1 MLLIETL
8 DSLSNSGKLMLIPL
22 ASIMGSVVSRIP
34 RIPPLE
40 KHPISFLLLFSPS
53 FFLSFF
59 LSFLAKIISN
69 LGIALRY
76 YKEKERRSFIFET
89 TIINRWRRAMSTT
102 FEKRTIPAKN
112 SEHRCI
118 DTTCVSPS
126 PSPVKGAKNC
136 EPEVPFLAKGS
147 LEGRGRGRFE
157 KRDV

>member
-1 MLLIETL
+1 
-8 DSLSNSGKLMLIPL
+8 
-22 ASIMGSVVSRIP
+22 MGSVVSRIP
-34 RIPPLE
+34 RILPFE
-40 KHPISFLLLFSPS
+40 KHPISFQPPPFLPLV
-53 FFLSFF
+53 LSFF

-69 LGIALRY
+69 LGILELALRY
-76 YKEKERRSFIFET
+76 YKEKERQSFIFET

-112 SEHRCI
+112 SEHGCI

>member
-1 MLLIETL
+1 
-8 DSLSNSGKLMLIPL
+8 
-22 ASIMGSVVSRIP
+22 MGSVVSRIP
-34 RIPPLE
+34 RIPSHL
-40 KHPISFLLLFSPS
+40 KNIRSHFNLLLFSPS

-76 YKEKERRSFIFET
+76 YKEKERQSFIFET

-102 FEKRTIPAKN
+102 FEKRRIPAKN

>member
-22 ASIMGSVVSRIP
+22 AYGIRGEQNSSNPAIWKTSDF
-34 RIPPLE
+34 
-40 KHPISFLLLFSPS
+40 ISTSSFSPPR
-53 FFLSFF
+53 SFF

-102 FEKRTIPAKN
+102 FEKRRIPAKN

-126 PSPVKGAKNC
+126 PSPVRGAKNC